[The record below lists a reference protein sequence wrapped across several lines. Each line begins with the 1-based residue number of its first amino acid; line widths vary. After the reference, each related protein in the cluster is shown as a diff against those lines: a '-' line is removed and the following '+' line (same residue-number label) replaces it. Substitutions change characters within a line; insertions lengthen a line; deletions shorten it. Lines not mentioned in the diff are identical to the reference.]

1 MIKKNRVIGALVAF
15 ATAATV
21 LLTTTDVTEA
31 TGRGSV
37 ATSVDRSTSAKA
49 VREAGDHGGV
59 TSHSAQVNGFHM
71 HYLRAGS
78 GSPVVLVHGFPQTS
92 AEWRPQME
100 ALARE
105 HTVIAVDLRGTGGS
119 DIPKKGYDT
128 IQLADDVHTLLAQLG
143 LNENVELVAHDIG
156 VWVAY
161 PYLAKWGDE
170 VSRAVVMEGPIV
182 DESIYTFP
190 SLAPRGGLYVWHH
203 GFFQKKLAEQLV
215 RGHEN
220 DFVKGFIGQYLGVKN
235 AFNSSDYEYYAR
247 FLREPGR
254 FTAWMNMY
262 RSIDQDVLQ
271 SKQLSSK
278 GKLDMPILAI
288 GGSEALG
295 SGVGAQWR
303 KYGTDVETKVLAGSG
318 HWVTEEKPRELT
330 KMLLG
335 FLR

>member
-1 MIKKNRVIGALVAF
+1 MIRKNRVIGALVAF

-21 LLTTTDVTEA
+21 LFTTGLTDE
-31 TGRGSV
+31 TGRGST
-37 ATSVDRSTSAKA
+37 ATSVDRTTLVKSA
-49 VREAGDHGGV
+49 RDGGDQSGV
-59 TSHSAQVNGFHM
+59 TSHFAKVNGFRM

-105 HTVIAVDLRGTGGS
+105 HTVIAVDLRGTGDS
-119 DIPKKGYDT
+119 DVPKKGYDT
-128 IQLADDVHTLLAQLG
+128 VQLADDVHTLLAQLG
-143 LNENVELVAHDIG
+143 LNENVQMVAHDIG

-182 DESIYTFP
+182 DESIYSFP
-190 SLAPRGGLYVWHH
+190 SLAPSGGLYVWHH

-215 RGHEN
+215 RGHEHE
-220 DFVKGFIGQYLGVKN
+220 FVKGFVDQYLGVKK
-235 AFNSSDYEYYAR
+235 AFDSADYEYYAR

-254 FTAWMNMY
+254 FAAWMKMY
-262 RSIDQDVLQ
+262 RSLDQDVAQ
-271 SKQLSSK
+271 TKQLSSQ

-295 SGVGAQWR
+295 SGVGDQWS
-303 KYGTDVETKVLAGSG
+303 KYGTDVESKVLAGSG

-330 KMLLG
+330 DMLLG